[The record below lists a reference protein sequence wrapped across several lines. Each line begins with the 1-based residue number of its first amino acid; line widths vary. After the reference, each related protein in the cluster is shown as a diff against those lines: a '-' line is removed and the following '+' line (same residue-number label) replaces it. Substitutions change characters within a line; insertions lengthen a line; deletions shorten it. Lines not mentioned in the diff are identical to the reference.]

1 MRALVLGGA
10 GGMGQGVAR
19 DLIKQQQVTDVVL
32 GDLYPDP
39 ERLAPKLRDSEKV
52 NLIKMDVNDHDGM
65 VNTFK
70 EIDVVINCAGPF
82 YKTAVPVAKAAVE
95 AKVNYIDI
103 CDDYEGTEILFN
115 SEIDKMAREAGITVL
130 TGMGSDPGTNNVLV
144 KWYADRLDSVDEIY
158 LYWVVSIAELAGA
171 AWDHSLHMTLGKIPQ
186 YLNGELVHVEG
197 GTEVVAEEFLEPL
210 GTCHV
215 RYVGHPQPL
224 TIPKYIKGVKNV
236 IIKGA
241 LIPQWV
247 DELIKE
253 QKDTGFWQ
261 IIKTISNGELVH
273 VEGGTEVV
281 AEEFLEPLGT
291 CHVRYVG
298 HPQPLTIPK
307 YIKGVKNVVIKGAL
321 IPQWVDELI
330 KQQKDTGF
338 LGKEP
343 IDIKGTRVT
352 PYDLALKLWE
362 TIPEGRDNGP
372 QASGLKVIVKGERDG
387 KKVTYTADMVGR
399 MAPGTGLPASIAA
412 LMMDAG
418 DVTEKGVV
426 APEGCIDPDKFLAAF
441 LKRGARIHQTEKIS
455 SMLEV

>member
-32 GDLYPDP
+32 ADLYPDP
-39 ERLAPKLRDSEKV
+39 QRLAPKLRDSVKV
-52 NLIKMDVNDHDGM
+52 NLVKMDVNDHDSM
-65 VNTFK
+65 VNAFK

-144 KWYADRLDSVDEIY
+144 KWYADRLDSVDDIY

-197 GTEVVAEEFLEPL
+197 GSEVVAEEFLEPL

-247 DELIKE
+247 DELIK
-253 QKDTGFWQ
+253 
-261 IIKTISNGELVH
+261 
-273 VEGGTEVV
+273 
-281 AEEFLEPLGT
+281 
-291 CHVRYVG
+291 
-298 HPQPLTIPK
+298 
-307 YIKGVKNVVIKGAL
+307 
-321 IPQWVDELI
+321 
-330 KQQKDTGF
+330 QQKDTGF
-338 LGKEP
+338 LGQEP

-352 PYDLALKLWE
+352 PFDLALKLWE

-418 DVTEKGVV
+418 DVIEKGVV
-426 APEGCIDPDKFLAAF
+426 APEGCIDPEKFLAAF

>member
-32 GDLYPDP
+32 ADLYPDP
-39 ERLAPKLRDSEKV
+39 ERLAPKLRDSDKV
-52 NLIKMDVNDHDGM
+52 RLIQMDVNDHQGM
-65 VNTFK
+65 VRAFK
-70 EIDVVINCAGPF
+70 ETGVVINCAGPF

-95 AKVNYIDI
+95 SKVNYIDI

-115 SEIDKMAREAGITVL
+115 SEIDAIARDAGITVL

-144 KWYADRLDSVDEIY
+144 KWYADRLDRVDDIY

-197 GTEVVAEEFLEPL
+197 GTEEVAEEFLEPL

-224 TIPKYIKGVKNV
+224 TIPKYIRGVKNV
-236 IIKGA
+236 VIKGA
-241 LIPQWV
+241 LIPLWV

-253 QKDTGFWQ
+253 QKDTGF
-261 IIKTISNGELVH
+261 
-273 VEGGTEVV
+273 
-281 AEEFLEPLGT
+281 LGT
-291 CHVRYVG
+291 
-298 HPQPLTIPK
+298 
-307 YIKGVKNVVIKGAL
+307 
-321 IPQWVDELI
+321 D
-330 KQQKDTGF
+330 
-338 LGKEP
+338 P
-343 IDIKGTRVT
+343 IDIRGTQVT

-387 KKVTYTADMVGR
+387 SRVTYTADMVGR

-426 APEGCIDPDKFLAAF
+426 APEGCIAPDKFLAAF